1 MHNIQYF
8 IYPAKGLDKNSVQ
21 AKLSDYVS
29 HQTWQEGGHGIERIR
44 WINTIC
50 DDEQAAQEKI
60 ERLDNHDYDQL
71 AVMYRETTKPTTK
84 TFASLLSRRD
94 ALDKKLHEIENC
106 VHYKGAKSKFVSCKK
121 CGSKIATGYL
131 RSNYCPVC
139 REDLRPKSLLD
150 SINAMH
156 ERRKKID
163 RKIREAMIKAS
174 KKAPLYWLVKIEY
187 HT

>member
-8 IYPAKGLDKNSVQ
+8 SYLAKGLDKSSVQ

-29 HQTWQEGGHGIERIR
+29 HQTWQEGGHGIDRIR
-44 WINTIC
+44 WINAIC
-50 DDEQAAQEKI
+50 DDEQAAYEKI

-71 AVMYRETTKPTTK
+71 AVMYRAATKPNTK
-84 TFASLLSRRD
+84 TFASLSARRD
-94 ALDKKLHEIENC
+94 AIDKKLRNTENR
-106 VHYKGAKSKFVSCKK
+106 VHYKGIKSKFVSCKK
-121 CGSKIATGYL
+121 CGSKIATEYL
-131 RSNYCPVC
+131 YSNYCLVC
-139 REDLRPKSLLD
+139 HEDLRPKSLLD

-163 RKIREAMIKAS
+163 KKFREAMIKAS
-174 KKAPLYWLVKIEY
+174 EKAPLYWLVKIEY